1 MKLKSD
7 WIKEGKFQG
16 ELNLFAHKGDLSKP
30 VGIIELSV
38 KYKDKSHEEQ
48 LKERLQTKSGIS
60 SVVDKIMSEEDVD
73 DLNNLEEI
81 NDDNSKPEKVS
92 GQDEEIYKK
101 IMETT
106 ANLVTNR
113 LETCFE
119 EYRKNYLSEHSNL
132 IMSSNRTSNIEKL
145 QSISIK

>member
-16 ELNLFAHKGDLSKP
+16 ELNLFAYKGDQSKS
-30 VGIIELSV
+30 VGVIQLSV
-38 KYKDKSHEEQ
+38 KYKDTSHVEQ
-48 LKERLQTKSGIS
+48 LKDRLQSKSGIS
-60 SVVDKIMSEEDVD
+60 SVVDKIMSEEDVE

-81 NDDNSKPEKVS
+81 NDDNSKPGKSS

-106 ANLVTNR
+106 ANLVSNR

-119 EYRKNYLSEHSNL
+119 EYSKNYLSEHSNL
-132 IMSSNRTSNIEKL
+132 IMSSNRTSIIEKL
-145 QSISIK
+145 QSISII